1 MPKIFLS
8 YILYLHLYI
17 YIYNIYIIYI
27 YRYIIYV
34 LFLYYIYIYNL
45 PVFKSYGLFQIAQS
59 IICHIIGQNN
69 PYWKYRL
76 WLLGWFPVRF
86 CFLERNYAYE
96 MKISVHFID
105 IYSEPYSAY
114 FLNSMQISFHVA
126 V

>member
-1 MPKIFLS
+1 M
-8 YILYLHLYI
+8 
-17 YIYNIYIIYI
+17 
-27 YRYIIYV
+27 
-34 LFLYYIYIYNL
+34 YYIYIIFIYITCL
-45 PVFKSYGLFQIAQS
+45 FFKLYGLFQIAQS

-114 FLNSMQISFHVA
+114 FLNSMQVSFHVA
-126 V
+126 VSPVWLMLHDFVPALACFIIFTSLRFDRRR

>member
-1 MPKIFLS
+1 M
-8 YILYLHLYI
+8 
-17 YIYNIYIIYI
+17 
-27 YRYIIYV
+27 
-34 LFLYYIYIYNL
+34 YYIYIIFIYITCL
-45 PVFKSYGLFQIAQS
+45 FFKSYGLFQIAQS

-69 PYWKYRL
+69 PYWKYWL